1 MPWGQLFNK
10 VFLSCFNRKI
20 DYSLRFS
27 YVDIVTRGGVKQFIR
42 RGFGNTNPYH
52 GVRPSRCGSSATV
65 GLRGSHFGMP
75 GSAAALCALALL
87 SCVGR
92 EDGCCR
98 FAVHRGRAWAC
109 RTRGLCA
116 CTAGSLRLELPL
128 PPASA
133 GGSAEQV
140 IQKDFPVTKFV

>member
-1 MPWGQLFNK
+1 M
-10 VFLSCFNRKI
+10 FLSCFNRKI

-87 SCVGR
+87 SCAGR
-92 EDGCCR
+92 EDGCYR
-98 FAVHRGRAWAC
+98 FAVHRSRAWAC
-109 RTRGLCA
+109 QTRGLCA
-116 CTAGSLRLELPL
+116 CTPRFLRLELPL

-140 IQKDFPVTKFV
+140 IQKDFLATKIV